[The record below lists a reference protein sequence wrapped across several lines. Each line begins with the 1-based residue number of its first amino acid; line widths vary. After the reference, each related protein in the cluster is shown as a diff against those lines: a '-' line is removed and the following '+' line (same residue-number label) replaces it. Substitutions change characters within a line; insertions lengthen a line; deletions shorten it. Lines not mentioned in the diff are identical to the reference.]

1 MAFVNAYLTEKEKEE
16 FEKANI
22 RDPRYSFLK
31 NENLSLS
38 YWTIDKQRKIALIS
52 CGIIDRDEPDKEKF
66 ALIYKH
72 LDKDHF
78 ISFTL
83 AYGHIENKY
92 KTLLKQQYNV
102 GLVKKWILKEISI
115 PDNVLKKIQKNDIF
129 TIIEEAL
136 CTYGVDGNPNS
147 NDRVKAFLEI

>member
-1 MAFVNAYLTEKEKEE
+1 M
-16 FEKANI
+16 
-22 RDPRYSFLK
+22 
-31 NENLSLS
+31 
-38 YWTIDKQRKIALIS
+38 KI
-52 CGIIDRDEPDKEKF
+52 GIV
-66 ALIYKH
+66 
-72 LDKDHF
+72 
-78 ISFTL
+78 
-83 AYGHIENKY
+83 ENKY

-136 CTYGVDGNPNS
+136 CTYGVDGDPNS